1 MTLAA
6 LALILTSA
14 VIHASWNVLAKRASG
29 GPAFVWL
36 FATGSAIIYL
46 PLAIGSIIVQRPVI
60 GPLELLFIAGSSC
73 LHLGYFLLL
82 QRGYATGDLSLVY
95 PLARGTGPTLSTAA
109 AILFLGERPGP
120 IAIAGA
126 LLVGVSVFALTSVPH
141 RGGGGHQRAAMI
153 FGLLT
158 GCLIASYTL
167 WDKYAVATLA
177 IPPIVLDW
185 SLGVGRSLT
194 LAPYA
199 MRNRGFVRETWTR
212 YQREIL
218 GVAILSPLAY
228 ILVLTALTF
237 TPVSYVAPTREVSI
251 LIGTAI
257 GARLLSEDSGYLRI
271 AAAGLMVIGIFG
283 LAIG

>member
-6 LALILTSA
+6 LALILVSA
-14 VIHASWNVLAKRASG
+14 VLHASWNVLAKRAGG

-36 FATGSAIIYL
+36 FATGSAILYL
-46 PLAIGSIIVQRPVI
+46 PFAIAVIVIQRPYI

-73 LHLGYFLLL
+73 LHLAYFLLL

-109 AILFLGERPGP
+109 AIIFFCERPGP
-120 IAIAGA
+120 IAIGGA
-126 LLVGVSVFALTSVPH
+126 LLVGASVFALTAVPG
-141 RGGGGHQRAAMI
+141 RTGGHHARAAI
-153 FGLLT
+153 VFGLAT

-177 IPPIVLDW
+177 IPPLVLDW

-199 MRNRGFVRETWTR
+199 LRNRAFVREIWQR
-212 YQREIL
+212 YRLEVL

-257 GARLLSEDSGYLRI
+257 GVRLLSEESGYLRI
-271 AAAGLMVIGIFG
+271 AAAGLMVVGIFG

>member
-36 FATGSAIIYL
+36 FATSSAIIYL
-46 PLAIGSIIVQRPVI
+46 PLAIGSIIVQQPYI
-60 GPLELLFIAGSSC
+60 GPLELLFIAGSSF

-120 IAIAGA
+120 LAIAGA

-141 RGGGGHQRAAMI
+141 RTSHGHQRAAI
-153 FGLLT
+153 TFGLLT

-177 IPPIVLDW
+177 IPPILLDW

-199 MRNRGFVRETWTR
+199 ARNRAFVRETWTR
-212 YQREIL
+212 YRREVL
-218 GVAILSPLAY
+218 GVAVLSPLAY

-237 TPVSYVAPTREVSI
+237 TPVSYVAPAREVSI

-257 GARLLSEDSGYLRI
+257 GARLLSEESGVLRI

>member
-1 MTLAA
+1 MTMAA
-6 LALILTSA
+6 LALILISA

-36 FATGSAIIYL
+36 FATGSAILYL
-46 PLAIGSIIVQRPVI
+46 PLAAAVVIIQRPYI
-60 GPLELLFIAGSSC
+60 GPLELFFLAGSSC
-73 LHLGYFLLL
+73 LHLAYFLLL

-109 AILFLGERPGP
+109 AIIFFGERPGP
-120 IAIAGA
+120 IAIGGA
-126 LLVGVSVFALTSVPH
+126 LLIGASVFALTSVPGH
-141 RGGGGHQRAAMI
+141 TGGQHARAAI
-153 FGLLT
+153 DFGLLT

-177 IPPIVLDW
+177 IPPLVLDW
-185 SLGVGRSLT
+185 SLGFGRSLT

-199 MRNRGFVRETWTR
+199 LRNRAFVREIWRR
-212 YQREIL
+212 YRLEVL

-237 TPVSYVAPTREVSI
+237 TPVSYVAPAREVSI
-251 LIGTAI
+251 LIGTVI
-257 GARLLSEDSGYLRI
+257 GARLLSEESGYLRI
-271 AAAGLMVIGIFG
+271 AAASLMVVGIIG
-283 LAIG
+283 LAVG